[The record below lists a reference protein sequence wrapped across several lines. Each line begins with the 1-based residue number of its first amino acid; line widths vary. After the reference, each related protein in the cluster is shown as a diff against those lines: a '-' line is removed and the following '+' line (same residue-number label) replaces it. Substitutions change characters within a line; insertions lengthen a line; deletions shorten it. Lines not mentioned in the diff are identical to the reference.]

1 METAILN
8 GTDIEVSRICAGC
21 WQAAGWSTS
30 DDERFVRTVRH
41 ALDSGINFLDTA
53 VGYGAG
59 HSEELV
65 GKAIEGRREEVV
77 VASKL
82 RPGRD
87 APDDLR
93 EELEGS
99 LQRLGTD
106 YIDLYQQHWPSKN
119 VPLADTV
126 GELVRLKEEGKI
138 RAVGVSNYMEPE
150 WEEIDDPS
158 VIDCLQPNYSLLWRS
173 IEPNVLPLC
182 RRNDIGIITYS
193 TLCQG
198 ILAGKFESLDEVP
211 EDSRSSNRRLT
222 EEEFPQVLEVIEVL
236 REVAESHAKTMAQ
249 TAIRWVLEQEG
260 VTCAIV
266 GASRPEQVDDNLGA
280 LGWTLDDEACERL
293 SEVSRP
299 LSADLEPHDTLWGWH
314 PREN

>member
-1 METAILN
+1 METAILD

-65 GKAIEGRREEVV
+65 GKAIEGRRDEVV

-87 APDDLR
+87 APEDLR

-106 YIDLYQQHWPSKN
+106 YIDLYQQHWPSKD

-126 GELVRLKEEGKI
+126 GELVRLKE
-138 RAVGVSNYMEPE
+138 
-150 WEEIDDPS
+150 
-158 VIDCLQPNYSLLWRS
+158 
-173 IEPNVLPLC
+173 
-182 RRNDIGIITYS
+182 
-193 TLCQG
+193 
-198 ILAGKFESLDEVP
+198 
-211 EDSRSSNRRLT
+211 
-222 EEEFPQVLEVIEVL
+222 
-236 REVAESHAKTMAQ
+236 
-249 TAIRWVLEQEG
+249 
-260 VTCAIV
+260 
-266 GASRPEQVDDNLGA
+266 
-280 LGWTLDDEACERL
+280 
-293 SEVSRP
+293 
-299 LSADLEPHDTLWGWH
+299 
-314 PREN
+314 